1 MLRKGGNQGR
11 NEHRRIQENLH
22 GLQIQSCG
30 AGVCLFRCTCM
41 ISGPLIM
48 LFAELVYDIEVLV
61 CETTR
66 VHEKIALA
74 PQRGFL
80 SLRAES
86 NRFATLFRRIDS
98 EIQRRAGLNPETVT
112 NRLRDDDAAVII
124 NSYFHG
130 VGVPFERASTAIA
143 IQVWGM
149 AKRVP
154 CVPGCQGLLV
164 PVAAPRRSFASAP
177 ERRPCGA
184 RRIGRRT
191 WWRRKLFGK
200 VSLLPTTS
208 LPDLFGE
215 RYHFR

>member
-30 AGVCLFRCTCM
+30 AGVYLFRCTCM

-86 NRFATLFRRIDS
+86 NRFAALFRRIDS

-143 IQVWGM
+143 TQVWGM
-149 AKRVP
+149 AKKSSMRSWLSGAP
-154 CVPGCQGLLV
+154 CPGGR
-164 PVAAPRRSFASAP
+164 PRRSFASAP

-191 WWRRKLFGK
+191 WRRKKLFGK
-200 VSLLPTTS
+200 VPLPLTTS
-208 LPDLFGE
+208 LPDLFGG

>member
-1 MLRKGGNQGR
+1 
-11 NEHRRIQENLH
+11 
-22 GLQIQSCG
+22 
-30 AGVCLFRCTCM
+30 M

-130 VGVPFERASTAIA
+130 IGVPSERASTAIA
-143 IQVWGM
+143 I
-149 AKRVP
+149 
-154 CVPGCQGLLV
+154 
-164 PVAAPRRSFASAP
+164 
-177 ERRPCGA
+177 
-184 RRIGRRT
+184 
-191 WWRRKLFGK
+191 
-200 VSLLPTTS
+200 
-208 LPDLFGE
+208 
-215 RYHFR
+215 

>member
-1 MLRKGGNQGR
+1 MRDGLLMLRKGGNQGR

-22 GLQIQSCG
+22 GLQIQSCS

-41 ISGPLIM
+41 IPGPLIM
-48 LFAELVYDIEVLV
+48 LFAELVHDIEVLV

-143 IQVWGM
+143 TQVWGM
-149 AKRVP
+149 AKKSSMRSRLS
-154 CVPGCQGLLV
+154 G
-164 PVAAPRRSFASAP
+164 APRPGGRPPKVVRLGPRKAALWSASDRSSNMAAEEAVRKSAASP
-177 ERRPCGA
+177 YDESP
-184 RRIGRRT
+184 
-191 WWRRKLFGK
+191 
-200 VSLLPTTS
+200 
-208 LPDLFGE
+208 
-215 RYHFR
+215 